1 MGLSHQPATQGFPFL
16 INLTFLSEI
25 PWQRLNLLSWR
36 RPRLLGILQAW
47 LWRAGCLTCSAWKPK
62 TTDVDWT
69 SGGCSTRE
77 VEPCWTRRAL
87 GNINI
92 WSEDLGGTK
101 LWCKHCRF
109 TCAMCKSRTMWLLQA
124 GVCHTYNPPSKS
136 HTDLASRL
144 SGNFWKTND
153 INIWIVPN
161 LFLEPWAKNTI
172 CKIPLPVLLGD
183 KNFGGYYLQGFDIY
197 LHQKASLAT
206 QLVSKKRICID
217 LKLFRLWLRVS
228 SGLDLTW
235 RPWVRVKR

>member
-1 MGLSHQPATQGFPFL
+1 MPSLWDSHTSLLHKVSPSLQTWPFYL
-16 INLTFLSEI
+16 RYLDNGSIYYLDGDLDF
-25 PWQRLNLLSWR
+25 WGYC
-36 RPRLLGILQAW
+36 RP
-47 LWRAGCLTCSAWKPK
+47 GCGEQVVWKPK

-109 TCAMCKSRTMWLLQA
+109 TCAMCKPRTMWLLQA

-144 SGNFWKTND
+144 SGNFWKTDN

-161 LFLEPWAKNTI
+161 LFLEPWAKKHN
-172 CKIPLPVLLGD
+172 L
-183 KNFGGYYLQGFDIY
+183 
-197 LHQKASLAT
+197 
-206 QLVSKKRICID
+206 
-217 LKLFRLWLRVS
+217 
-228 SGLDLTW
+228 
-235 RPWVRVKR
+235 

>member
-1 MGLSHQPATQGFPFL
+1 MTARQLAMLPNAHVAKSCFWTFPGLASRPSGSTAQPPWHAEPHLSLCDQPGRNRPRWSYSQSCFIIIPQENPAHSPTPPIALDATSMGLSHQPATQGFPFL
-16 INLTFLSEI
+16 TNLTFSSQV

-36 RPRLLGILQAW
+36 RPRLLGLLQAW
-47 LWRAGCLTCSAWKPK
+47 LWRAGCRSCSARKAK

-77 VEPCWTRRAL
+77 VEPCWTRWAL

-109 TCAMCKSRTMWLLQA
+109 TCAMCKPRTMWLLQA

-144 SGNFWKTND
+144 SGNFEN
-153 INIWIVPN
+153 
-161 LFLEPWAKNTI
+161 
-172 CKIPLPVLLGD
+172 
-183 KNFGGYYLQGFDIY
+183 Q
-197 LHQKASLAT
+197 
-206 QLVSKKRICID
+206 
-217 LKLFRLWLRVS
+217 
-228 SGLDLTW
+228 
-235 RPWVRVKR
+235 